1 MQRFNT
7 QSRAA
12 LQGID
17 FVDGLPLTRFGQLET
32 FNKGLTDC
40 FPSRLLVLILRVKVP
55 TSSIAGFVNKQL
67 PGAAASN
74 TS

>member
-12 LQGID
+12 LQGVD
-17 FVDGLPLTRFGQLET
+17 LVDGLPLTRFGLFES

-40 FPSRLLVLILRVKVP
+40 FPSRLLVLILWVKIP
-55 TSSIAGFVNKQL
+55 TSSIARFVNEQL
-67 PGAAASN
+67 SGAAASN
-74 TS
+74 AS